1 MDLIG
6 VVYLFTIKTILF
18 SYNGPNIDIPH
29 IHCYIKVINI
39 MDLRHSSLLF
49 TVIVPRRKI
58 YLMDLR
64 LLLQL
69 FTVILLRDK

>member
-6 VVYLFTIKTILF
+6 LVYSFTIKTILF

-29 IHCYIKVINI
+29 IHCYIKFINI
-39 MDLRHSSLLF
+39 MDLRNISLLF
-49 TVIVPRRKI
+49 TVTVYRRKI

-64 LLLQL
+64 LLLQV
-69 FTVILLRDK
+69 FTVIRLRDK